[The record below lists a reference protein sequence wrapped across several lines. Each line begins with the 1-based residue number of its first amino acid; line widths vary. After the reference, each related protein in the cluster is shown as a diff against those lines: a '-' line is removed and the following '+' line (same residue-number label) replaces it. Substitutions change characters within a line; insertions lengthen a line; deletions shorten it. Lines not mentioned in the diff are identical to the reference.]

1 MEKLLIIGTLPK
13 NSGIGGVTIHISRL
27 LKLLD
32 EKNIGYL
39 FVDYR
44 IESIF
49 TILRLILKSHI
60 VHLHATNSLFKF
72 LCALCCRIFRKK
84 IVITFHGNIGSYKN
98 INRLLNLLTIRI
110 ISVPVFINANS
121 MEIGKKKNKNS
132 KLFSAFI
139 PPSDMD
145 ILDDEILNLVYE
157 LKKRYKFLFSANAYN
172 YVLNENGNEIYGIT
186 FLLSIFKE
194 FQTEYALLISDPSG
208 GYKAHFLAKNIF
220 LPPNVKLISHPHS
233 FYQLLKYVDVFLRP
247 TSTDGDSLSVKEA
260 LFLGK
265 PVVCSDV
272 VDRPLGTIVYHEGSE
287 ADFKR
292 QITRSLS
299 LKHKNCIQFQN
310 GGEQLIELY
319 KSLGI

>member
-72 LCALCCRIFRKK
+72 LC
-84 IVITFHGNIGSYKN
+84 
-98 INRLLNLLTIRI
+98 
-110 ISVPVFINANS
+110 
-121 MEIGKKKNKNS
+121 GKKRNKNS

-172 YVLNENGNEIYGIT
+172 YVLDENGNEIYGII

-247 TSTDGDSLSVKEA
+247 TSTDGDS
-260 LFLGK
+260 
-265 PVVCSDV
+265 
-272 VDRPLGTIVYHEGSE
+272 
-287 ADFKR
+287 
-292 QITRSLS
+292 
-299 LKHKNCIQFQN
+299 
-310 GGEQLIELY
+310 
-319 KSLGI
+319 